1 MSNESQTGGSPLST
15 SAHHVSISV
24 RSLSAT
30 LEFYRFAG
38 YEELVRWEAP
48 DGSLSIVHLAPGDG
62 CLLEVFAYAKN
73 ADRPGP
79 ASHDALPVG
88 NDLEAVGVKH
98 FALRVADVGEAHTRM
113 SARWS
118 GRTTPVQHGRTG
130 IDYFFV
136 ADPDGL
142 WVEIVQD
149 DRELALRRV
158 AINRREQSGGADRDS

>member
-1 MSNESQTGGSPLST
+1 MGDESQTGGPPLST
-15 SAHHVSISV
+15 TAHHVSISV
-24 RSLSAT
+24 GSLNAT

-38 YEELVRWEAP
+38 YEELMRWAAP
-48 DGSLSIVHLAPGDG
+48 DRSLSIVHLAAADG
-62 CLLEVFAYAKN
+62 CLLEVFAYARN
-73 ADRPGP
+73 ADRPSP
-79 ASHDALPVG
+79 ASLDALPVG

-98 FALRVADVGEAHTRM
+98 FALRVADVGEAHERM
-113 SARWS
+113 SARWP

-149 DRELALRRV
+149 DRELALPARGNQSPGTVRR
-158 AINRREQSGGADRDS
+158 G